1 MRQSTG
7 YQPMVQYAV
16 AASPMSSHSSATEP
30 SLSMPSNITHQTRPD
45 YRMTYGKVNDA
56 MKPVSRIV
64 LGSVMLDVDRLPSS
78 FALLDF
84 FFECGGNCLDTAWVY
99 RLGGAEKAVG
109 AWIEKQVIRDQIV
122 LIGKGAATARCTPE
136 LVTTQLLESLERLR
150 TDYVDIYLMHRDN
163 PNVPVGEFVEC
174 LNEHHRSGRIR
185 AFGGSNWT
193 TSRLAAA
200 NDYAR
205 AHDLLGFAAS
215 SPNFSLAVW
224 NEPAWI
230 DCLSASDLASREW
243 YSQTKMPLFAWSS
256 QAAGFFTGRY
266 DQGEPDNSPT
276 QVMARVW
283 FNQDNF
289 ERLRRVRQ
297 LSKVKGATPNQIA
310 LAYVLCESPQVFA
323 LVGPEN
329 IEELRQCLE
338 GLHLTLS
345 ASERRWLNLESKS
358 L

>member
-1 MRQSTG
+1 MQ
-7 YQPMVQYAV
+7 
-16 AASPMSSHSSATEP
+16 
-30 SLSMPSNITHQTRPD
+30 SNIPHETKPD
-45 YRMTYGKVNDA
+45 YQMTYGEVNGA

-64 LGSVMLDVDRLPSS
+64 LGSVMFDVDRLPSS

-84 FFECGGNCLDTAWVY
+84 FIECGGNCLDTAWVY
-99 RLGGAEKAVG
+99 RHGGAEKAVG
-109 AWIEKQVIRDQIV
+109 AWIEKRTIRDQVV
-122 LIGKGAATARCTPE
+122 LIGKGAATAHCTPE

-193 TSRLAAA
+193 TSRLAEA

-205 AHDLLGFAAS
+205 AHDLHGFAAS

-224 NEPAWI
+224 NEPTWI

-256 QAAGFFTGRY
+256 QSAGFFSGRY
-266 DQGEPDNSPT
+266 NQGEPDNST
-276 QVMARVW
+276 SQVMTKVW

-289 ERLRRVRQ
+289 ERLRRARQ
-297 LSKVKGATPNQIA
+297 LAHEKGATANQIA
-310 LAYVLCESPQVFA
+310 LAYVLCESPQIFA
-323 LVGPEN
+323 LIGPES
-329 IEELRQCLE
+329 IGELSQCLE

-345 ASERRWLNLESKS
+345 PSERRWLNLESNS